1 MFGIYISKKTRV
13 RQSFFLKKKISSI
26 LMFIVKIELIFSVM
40 RTFLSIYFP
49 YFLKFNAISAK
60 PIPIVAPCFPRKWK
74 RWNAKRAFRYP
85 NAGSTSIFRFR

>member
-26 LMFIVKIELIFSVM
+26 LMFIVKIELIFSVL

-49 YFLKFNAISAK
+49 NFLKFNAISGK
-60 PIPIVAPCFPRKWK
+60 PISIVAPCFPRKWK
-74 RWNAKRAFRYP
+74 RWNAKWAFRYP